1 MVRKMIVKLD
11 KETIPTTIINEI
23 ENRNSNLKN
32 MEYDIYNFE
41 FDETELLHASLILNN
56 NQRSLGY
63 DIGYYLQSAYYILQ
77 RLPQSPNQYLVL
89 DVGPPDFKKRASED
103 FGVGISSL
111 FMHKSFGVRWQNISQ
126 IPANQKFS
134 KFRPDFIAKEGNRE
148 FIFETKGTTQAHKI
162 SEVMGKAIQQAKSY
176 SGSAISK
183 LAFVSYFPN
192 SRKIFPSYLFL
203 SDPPIQE
210 NFHELDR
217 WFITMTHYIKV
228 LKICGFT
235 RSYKPFIDVI
245 IDKFRLKKEEE
256 RPYWYST
263 DIDFER
269 YRGILSESFYE
280 DYQILEKN
288 QSMGR
293 DFIGKYVAKKV
304 KVGSHEVSVF
314 LGVDEKIIK
323 NIISLN
329 VDIPV
334 IGNKVI
340 DEDKKKVSVFSDGTI
355 MEVMI
360 E

>member
-89 DVGPPDFKKRASED
+89 DVGPSDFKKRASED

-134 KFRPDFIAKEGNRE
+134 KFRPDFIAIEDNRK
-148 FIFETKGTTQAHKI
+148 FIFEAKGTTQAHKI
-162 SEVMGKAIQQAKSY
+162 SEFMGKAVQQAKSY
-176 SGSAISK
+176 SGSAVSK

-192 SRKIFPSYLFL
+192 SRKIFPSFIFL

-210 NFHELDR
+210 DFHELDR
-217 WFITMTHYIKV
+217 WYITMTHYLRV

-235 RSYKPFIDVI
+235 KSYQPFIDAI
-245 IDKFRLKKEEE
+245 INKFRLEKEEE
-256 RPYWYST
+256 WPYGHS
-263 DIDFER
+263 INLEKSKR
-269 YRGILSESFYE
+269 ILSESFSD
-280 DYQILEKN
+280 DYQQLEKV
-288 QSMGR
+288 QFMGR
-293 DFIGKYVAKKV
+293 YFIGKYLAKKV
-304 KVGSHEVSVF
+304 KVGAHEVSVF
-314 LGVDEKIIK
+314 FGVDEKLIK

-334 IGNKVI
+334 IENKVI
-340 DEDKKKVSVFSDGTI
+340 DDDKKKVSVFSDGTI